1 MAKKRV
7 IRKKTQKKSIVR
19 RPKKKT
25 TTKKKVVKPKKAK
38 AKPKQYIKVS
48 INSKHSKFV
57 EVGKRVQEGE
67 VQWSRYVVEGNIGY
81 HYYLILKK

>member
-19 RPKKKT
+19 RPKKKP
-25 TTKKKVVKPKKAK
+25 TKKKVVRAKAK
-38 AKPKQYIKVS
+38 AKPKQYIKIS
-48 INSKHSKFV
+48 TNSKHSKFV
-57 EVGKRVQEGE
+57 EIGKRVQAGE
-67 VQWSRYVVEGNIGY
+67 VQWARYVVEGNIGY